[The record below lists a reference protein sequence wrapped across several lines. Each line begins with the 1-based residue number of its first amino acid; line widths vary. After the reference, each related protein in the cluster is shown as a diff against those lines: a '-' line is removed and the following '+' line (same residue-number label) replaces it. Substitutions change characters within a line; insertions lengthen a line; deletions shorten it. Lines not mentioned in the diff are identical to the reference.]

1 MINPAPRCR
10 FDLVK
15 SVSVVEVFFLGSVR
29 TTIRVTFTLAE
40 SGGVRPVKVPL
51 RFSRSGF

>member
-15 SVSVVEVFFLGSVR
+15 SVSVVEVFFLGLVR
-29 TTIRVTFTLAE
+29 TTYTKWVTFPLSFRQGGDLRAFTPTL
-40 SGGVRPVKVPL
+40 K
-51 RFSRSGF
+51 